1 MKKICTT
8 KEQSQKLIEL
18 GLDVNTAREIFSKY
32 VDDNRLNMTTNL
44 CRKRFLYVNNI

>member
-18 GLDVNTAREIFSKY
+18 GLDVNTADMWYQHIGYSIIDGIESPLMLFTK
-32 VDDNRLNMTTNL
+32 
-44 CRKRFLYVNNI
+44 